1 VCNTG
6 RYDRG
11 FRAKEEPFYNHRDRR
26 YSFRALK
33 REINEHERFFKIR
46 KLTDRL
52 IERRAR
58 NLGRLEWERRE
69 ALKCSNERNEN
80 DMVNKKGYMVTGIDL
95 PETHP
100 SNSKNGKQGT
110 ECNESNDDNTYYS
123 STISYSSETV
133 GEDKGKGNGVAA
145 YEAILEEHRK
155 NQIGN
160 KFENVPIPI
169 ALKAEFEKDSM
180 YKNMEQI
187 RKLAG
192 FKPGL
197 KRISNVSIIDPKIS
211 YEYYKDTSREE
222 AQKSFREM
230 FGIQDSNYTLE
241 GRSKGS
247 DCTLNNGNSFAP
259 AQPSIDD
266 DDDNDDLSSKSM
278 MEEKVPAD
286 NFATTYLDVNNK
298 ASEKHQ
304 TFAEPLRI

>member
-1 VCNTG
+1 MTN
-6 RYDRG
+6 
-11 FRAKEEPFYNHRDRR
+11 A
-26 YSFRALK
+26 SFISFIPELLLQ

-211 YEYYKDTSREE
+211 YEYYKDTSRELLYIFFE
-222 AQKSFREM
+222 
-230 FGIQDSNYTLE
+230 IDYLTTLQLILIISSYCL
-241 GRSKGS
+241 RRVNTYVPIHVKQLTRVHVVVHLGS
-247 DCTLNNGNSFAP
+247 
-259 AQPSIDD
+259 
-266 DDDNDDLSSKSM
+266 
-278 MEEKVPAD
+278 
-286 NFATTYLDVNNK
+286 
-298 ASEKHQ
+298 
-304 TFAEPLRI
+304 